1 MAFATGMLMPVQVV
15 SRDGLQ
21 QDLVLGG
28 LNSWELPSPPQGTAP
43 LQGWGRDYGDPPRL
57 PRERSAAATCPS
69 NRDGTAGA
77 VGAVGSAWGFLGP
90 VVQWGHWCL
99 RGGVHA
105 AGPFVQCGPS
115 CDGASRATGPLVL
128 GVRAGCGGAVPA
140 VGSVLAA
147 VGPPMCDGAARAG
160 GAALALQGQP
170 CSGAGGNHSGCRL
183 PPLQP
188 SPGPAVGWRRAGGL
202 WPRTPD
208 APPALPL
215 TPRPGNKPTAENHG
229 SARRLPARPP
239 WLPMGGLGAA
249 PAAPLPTALPL
260 PPKAGGDRGHGDPP
274 RVAMPG
280 QDPRLGAVALTP
292 RLGGG
297 LGTPL
302 MPRLPSG
309 QVWREAHGTRTPGPP
324 LRQTP
329 APQPLTPRGPPRPAP
344 GSPSR

>member
-1 MAFATGMLMPVQVV
+1 MLWALWAPRGDFWGP
-15 SRDGLQ
+15 SCNGAIGAC
-21 QDLVLGG
+21 GG
-28 LNSWELPSPPQGTAP
+28 
-43 LQGWGRDYGDPPRL
+43 
-57 PRERSAAATCPS
+57 
-69 NRDGTAGA
+69 
-77 VGAVGSAWGFLGP
+77 
-90 VVQWGHWCL
+90 
-99 RGGVHA
+99 GGVVHA

-115 CDGASRATGPLVL
+115 CDGASRATGPSVL

-147 VGPPMCDGAARAG
+147 VGPPMGDGAARAG

-170 CSGAGGNHSGCRL
+170 CSGAGGNHWGCRL

-188 SPGPAVGWRRAGGL
+188 SPGPAVGRRGAGGL
-202 WPRTPD
+202 CPRTPD
-208 APPALPL
+208 APPGLPL
-215 TPRPGNKPTAENHG
+215 TPRPGNKPTAKKHG
-229 SARRLPARPP
+229 SAHRLPARPP
-239 WLPMGGLGAA
+239 WLLMGGLDAA

-274 RVAMPG
+274 PPPRVAMPR
-280 QDPRLGAVALTP
+280 QDPRPGAVALGVPDTAA
-292 RLGGG
+292 GGG